1 MTRNPSKIKPVI
13 TLPLVGWN
21 SDITAEKVGNTKGKK
36 RHCFVYNILQ
46 IVFLLYI
53 IAVPYC
59 ITKIYFL

>member
-36 RHCFVYNILQ
+36 KTLF
-46 IVFLLYI
+46 
-53 IAVPYC
+53 C
-59 ITKIYFL
+59 I